1 MEHHAVD
8 RRPEA
13 SLEYAALAGQSR
25 SVVLPLGDTWTFGRS
40 ATCSETLTLPSLS
53 RVALSV
59 QHLKPGLLRVTSG
72 QSGMGRVVIAS
83 DDHPE
88 QHSIARDSV
97 PVHLAGGN
105 YTVKVEL
112 PPVVLR
118 MQVAVPFLAS
128 PPTRRATSASPRA
141 VAEVTAHSWMPRP
154 GLEEG
159 REWIAVVALAVALA
173 RYSELQS
180 VLSRPEQ
187 PVRTSEALRRAVGVW
202 CGHTSLYWVNE
213 RLKEAIIAADL
224 VVPAGRERL
233 SVAVTHYDPLF
244 SRASIR
250 EVRDQLLQMQA
261 SGT

>member
-1 MEHHAVD
+1 MALEHHAVD
-8 RRPEA
+8 RQPEA
-13 SLEYAALAGQSR
+13 TLEYAVLAGQSR
-25 SVVLPLGDTWTFGRS
+25 SVALPPGDAWTFGRS

-59 QHLKPGLLRVTSG
+59 QHLKPGLLRVTSL

-88 QHSIARDSV
+88 QHSIARESV

-118 MQVAVPFLAS
+118 MQVAVPFLTS
-128 PPTRRATSASPRA
+128 PPPRRATSASPRA

-159 REWIAVVALAVALA
+159 REWIAVVALAVTLA
-173 RYSELQS
+173 RYAE
-180 VLSRPEQ
+180 
-187 PVRTSEALRRAVGVW
+187 LRRSCPAPSNRSEPARR
-202 CGHTSLYWVNE
+202 CGGRSGCGAGT
-213 RLKEAIIAADL
+213 
-224 VVPAGRERL
+224 PASTG
-233 SVAVTHYDPLF
+233 
-244 SRASIR
+244 
-250 EVRDQLLQMQA
+250 
-261 SGT
+261 